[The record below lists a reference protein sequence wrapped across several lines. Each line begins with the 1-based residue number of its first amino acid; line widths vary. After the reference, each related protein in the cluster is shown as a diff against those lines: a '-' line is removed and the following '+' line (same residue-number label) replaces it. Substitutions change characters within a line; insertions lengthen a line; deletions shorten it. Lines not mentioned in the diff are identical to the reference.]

1 MGIELLF
8 FLSSRWALIFLKLGI
23 NVYVSGWVINAIW
36 NIYLAVA
43 YSMSVCKDCRIN
55 ERQYLKGPGIWNKC
69 ARKYVWKQENDVAAT
84 TVPFNYKPEFIKKMF
99 LKHASVC
106 MWVCVPVC
114 LCMHQCV
121 CLCIHVNVSVCTHGC
136 VCGTHVYLCVHIC
149 TCLYVHAH
157 VCECFSTCTCVR
169 VWVWER
175 HRKVNVR

>member
-8 FLSSRWALIFLKLGI
+8 FLSSQWALIFLKLGI

-55 ERQYLKGPGIWNKC
+55 ERQYLKGPGIWDKC
-69 ARKYVWKQENDVAAT
+69 ARKYVWKQEDDVAAT

-106 MWVCVPVC
+106 MWVCVC
-114 LCMHQCV
+114 LCIHQCV
-121 CLCIHVNVSVCTHGC
+121 CLCMHVNMSVCTHGC
-136 VCGTHVYLCVHIC
+136 ACGTHVYLCVHIC

-157 VCECFSTCTCVR
+157 VCECLSTCT
-169 VWVWER
+169 VWECECER
-175 HRKVNVR
+175 DIER